1 MMQVFRV
8 ELQGGLKLFLWL
20 EKKETW
26 ILRMKMHLMQEKNG
40 ASSGGEGDAPRR
52 GLQLSKES
60 AIQSSL
66 KNMICLQIPW
76 S

>member
-1 MMQVFRV
+1 
-8 ELQGGLKLFLWL
+8 
-20 EKKETW
+20 
-26 ILRMKMHLMQEKNG
+26 MKMHLMQEKNG

-66 KNMICLQIPW
+66 KNMICLQIP
-76 S
+76 